1 MTTKHL
7 LYNKFI
13 IQFAGKRIFTDK
25 TVDSFTR
32 LIRLALF
39 FLKDA
44 EVARQVE

>member
-13 IQFAGKRIFTDK
+13 IQFAGKRIFKIGEMFKVTDK

-39 FLKDA
+39 S
-44 EVARQVE
+44 